1 MAVPHP
7 PRPMS
12 PSPPPPPQNNSTTT
26 TQPTK
31 RDLRRTRIADRLQ
44 NMIDT
49 FSTHQHAHY
58 RAQLQ
63 AVQVDM
69 TLVLRADPY
78 DAQPLMDS
86 GEDVGA
92 LVEGMLSA
100 ASMGDEGAQRDY
112 LALAG
117 KRYGEFAAE
126 VNDELEKRDADL
138 TALHNSYHSS
148 IAALDRLT
156 QQKLHQAEEE
166 HKALSSTIRN
176 RLHTT
181 ITKKR
186 QVLLR
191 DKDQLDIGD
200 ANALLLHP
208 NQFSINNPSS
218 PGGIAGQNW
227 KTRHL
232 RHRAASPGAGD
243 LGENGKRKRKLAV
256 LEGEDAG
263 NESSAPA
270 HPVFRAPLPD
280 SLGGGRSPFKDAR
293 KENGYTQFEAPAYSL
308 ERIFTD
314 KELALASATAQQA
327 TYRHFNQPQLGTT
340 AQPTQADGAA
350 ASTTA
355 DTSVDGEILPDPGLD
370 GDETTGGIRATTEAG
385 GGATGTP
392 PPASAPEMDRTA
404 SQQTHQHQVLTRG
417 TLRANPL
424 AALSDLANVAA
435 AAASSSSA
443 SGLNLLGLAAQ
454 RENPFAPVLPAYT
467 AIARSEKSGAPAP
480 AGVGIVDVEGDLEMI
495 RRAGAASTSSTSAS
509 QQDGAL
515 LDAGLDQNTTAAAA
529 AAAEDSARTLRT
541 QLLDQALGTPSTGL
555 PPFRPA
561 LSDLGPAT
569 VGPRVERPAAWGF
582 AQLQGITSGDQL
594 NGSGN
599 GNGKGRVEGAL
610 TGFGGQLPR
619 SLGGSVVGGSLA
631 AVLGAGGVGGGG
643 GEGMSRVS
651 SAQGSELG
659 GEVSVPGSG
668 SGRRRRRGGGAA
680 MM

>member
-7 PRPMS
+7 PMS
-12 PSPPPPPQNNSTTT
+12 PSPPPHANYPNTTT

-78 DAQPLMDS
+78 DGQPLMDS

-92 LVEGMLSA
+92 LVEGMLGAGSI
-100 ASMGDEGAQRDY
+100 GDEGAQRDY

-117 KRYGEFAAE
+117 KRYGEFAGE

-138 TALHNSYHSS
+138 TALHHSYHSS

-200 ANALLLHP
+200 SNALLLHP
-208 NQFSINNPSS
+208 NQFTINNPSS
-218 PGGIAGQNW
+218 PGGIAGQNR

-232 RHRAASPGAGD
+232 RHRAASPSAGD
-243 LGENGKRKRKLAV
+243 LGENGKRKRKMAA

-263 NESSAPA
+263 NESSAPG

-327 TYRHFNQPQLGTT
+327 TYRYFNQPQLGTT
-340 AQPTQADGAA
+340 AQPTQANGVA

-355 DTSVDGEILPDPGLD
+355 DTSVDGEILPDAGLD
-370 GDETTGGIRATTEAG
+370 GDETTGGIRATTETA

-404 SQQTHQHQVLTRG
+404 SQQTHQQHQVLTRG

-435 AAASSSSA
+435 AAAFSSSG

-480 AGVGIVDVEGDLEMI
+480 AGVGIVDVEGDLDMI
-495 RRAGAASTSSTSAS
+495 RRAGAGSISSSSVS

-515 LDAGLDQNTTAAAA
+515 LDAGLDQNTTTAV
-529 AAAEDSARTLRT
+529 AAAEDAARTLRT

-582 AQLQGITSGDQL
+582 AQLHGIAAPGDQL
-594 NGSGN
+594 GGN
-599 GNGKGRVEGAL
+599 GIGIGGGKGRVEGGL
-610 TGFGGQLPR
+610 TGFGGQMPR

-631 AVLGAGGVGGGG
+631 AALGAG

-651 SAQGSELG
+651 SAQGSEFG
-659 GEVSVPGSG
+659 GEIPMPGSG
-668 SGRRRRRGGGAA
+668 SGRRRRGGRGGA
-680 MM
+680 MAM